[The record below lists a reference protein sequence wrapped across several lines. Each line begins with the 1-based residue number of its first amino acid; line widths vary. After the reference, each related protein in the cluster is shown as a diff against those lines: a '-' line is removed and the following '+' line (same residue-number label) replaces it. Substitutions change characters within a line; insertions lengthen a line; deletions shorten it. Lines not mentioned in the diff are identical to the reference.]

1 MTPSGVNGIS
11 PKRLA
16 RIAGVFYA
24 LDCAF
29 GPSMYALRKFVVL
42 GNPGTTAAN
51 ILAHTTMF
59 QLGYTGNL
67 IAVATY
73 IGVTAL
79 FYVLF
84 KPVNRPVSVLAAFLS
99 LAGCI
104 VTAVGTVFYVSPLF
118 LLGSAHASTVFTAAQ
133 SQALGIVFIKL
144 YGQFFNLSF
153 VFFGFYCALIG
164 YLILKSTFLPRILGA
179 GMMLAGLGGLT
190 FLWPPLMHALY
201 PYVLLGS
208 IGELALTGWLLVFG
222 VNSERWKEQAATAA
236 SRLL

>member
-1 MTPSGVNGIS
+1 V
-11 PKRLA
+11 A

-24 LDCAF
+24 LDAAF
-29 GPSMYALRKFVVL
+29 GPGMYALRKLVVMRD
-42 GNPGTTAAN
+42 PGTTAAN
-51 ILAHTTMF
+51 ILAHATMF
-59 QLGYTGNL
+59 QLGYAGNL
-67 IAVATY
+67 IAVVTY

-104 VTAVGTVFYVSPLF
+104 VTAVGTVFYFSPLV
-118 LLGSAHASTVFTAAQ
+118 LLGAAPASSAFTAAQ

-153 VFFGFYCALIG
+153 VFFGFYCLMIG

-190 FLWPPLMHALY
+190 FIWPPLMHFLS

-208 IGELALTGWLLVFG
+208 IGELALTVWMLVFG
-222 VNSERWKEQAATAA
+222 VNSDRWNEQAATAA